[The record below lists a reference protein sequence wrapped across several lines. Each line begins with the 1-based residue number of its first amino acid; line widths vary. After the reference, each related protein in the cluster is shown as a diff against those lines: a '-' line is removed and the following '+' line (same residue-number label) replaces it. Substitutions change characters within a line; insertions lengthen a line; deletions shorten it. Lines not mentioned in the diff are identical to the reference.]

1 MAIRVLLVLAA
12 FAVLY
17 GCGRPESSPAE
28 NQERAAGVERSAHS
42 FEPQPVPDQL
52 SQDAVLQTYFDRMST
67 LLLDKGLSGWV
78 DGGAKG
84 NREVR
89 TLARARTLA
98 ALERLDPA
106 RKRLVVL
113 FLMEASLVQNAP
125 GKEPVMSLIGAD
137 LSGVDLT
144 YSATGDAQTY
154 ASVPVADLSSA
165 DLTYADLSDADL
177 GIVMHGTRLVGAD
190 LRGADLNGAVI
201 HDANLSGANLSGV
214 TGKTAEQL
222 DGQAG
227 SLEGAIMPNGQKY
240 EDWLKSK
247 GRGEDGKN
255 SGTS

>member
-1 MAIRVLLVLAA
+1 MVVRVLLVVAT

-17 GCGRPESSPAE
+17 GCEREGPPVEA
-28 NQERAAGVERSAHS
+28 QEAGVERTAPSG
-42 FEPQPVPDQL
+42 EPQPVPDQR
-52 SQDAVLQTYFDRMST
+52 SQDATLQAYFDQMST

-125 GKEPVMSLIGAD
+125 GDEPVISLVGAD

-144 YSATGDAQTY
+144 YSAPGDAQPY

-165 DLTYADLSDADL
+165 DLTYADLSGADL

-190 LRGADLNGAVI
+190 LRGADLSGAVI
-201 HDANLSGANLSGV
+201 HDANLSGANLEHA

-227 SLEGAIMPNGQKY
+227 SLEGAIMPDGRKY
-240 EDWLKSK
+240 EDWLKDEGSAA
-247 GRGEDGKN
+247 EDRRN
-255 SGTS
+255 SGPS